1 MSLYSKIWIS
11 KWEPIGP
18 APILREGGSIWHV
31 TGRIEATA
39 PHPTNANVVYAQG
52 PVGEFGR
59 PQTPPHLLQVGF
71 H

>member
-39 PHPTNANVVYAQG
+39 PHPTNANVVYAAGACGRDATVG
-52 PVGEFGR
+52 PFVVG
-59 PQTPPHLLQVGF
+59 TDVK
-71 H
+71 